1 MSGCVAAKGAGFG
14 CIIALGDSDNSS
26 EFGIMTWGGGLKDDS
41 ADCGFVTLVP

>member
-26 EFGIMTWGGGLKDDS
+26 EFGIMTSAADS
-41 ADCGFVTLVP
+41 RTIPRTAAS